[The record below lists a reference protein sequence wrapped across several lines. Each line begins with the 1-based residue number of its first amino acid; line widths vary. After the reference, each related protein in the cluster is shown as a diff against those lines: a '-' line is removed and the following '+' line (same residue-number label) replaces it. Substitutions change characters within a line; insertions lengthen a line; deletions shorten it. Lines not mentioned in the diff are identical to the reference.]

1 MSAFRVTRMAKL
13 AAIMLIIAVGLVHL
27 REAPPRYRFA
37 PYIGIA
43 FLANSVGELVA
54 VVRPRW
60 TTSRNEAYAAT
71 PSVSIP

>member
-43 FLANSVGELVA
+43 S
-54 VVRPRW
+54 
-60 TTSRNEAYAAT
+60 
-71 PSVSIP
+71 